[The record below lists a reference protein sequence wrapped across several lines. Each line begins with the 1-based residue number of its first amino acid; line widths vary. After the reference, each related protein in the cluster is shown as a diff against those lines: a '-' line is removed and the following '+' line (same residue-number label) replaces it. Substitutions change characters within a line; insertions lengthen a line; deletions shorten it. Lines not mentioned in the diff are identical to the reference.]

1 MKKLTIYYDDTKQ
14 SCRRFADE
22 FLKYENVECRKAS
35 EYQEQRI
42 IFDDRVRI
50 GLIFESQDGQIP
62 ASVLHII
69 RRVVADKEEKHLVL
83 CNRRAQRGCRRCTQP
98 GRKCSRGLIRC
109 RISIRNIYLRSTGW
123 VQRRLWPEWPKIW
136 KTGRENVLFKE
147 KYRGCSGREFRKHLR
162 QEIKQYRK
170 YKKALKNAR
179 QQTADRGKS

>member
-22 FLKYENVECRKAS
+22 FLKYENVECRKIS

-42 IFDDRVRI
+42 IFADRVRI

-62 ASVLHII
+62 APVLHII
-69 RRVVADKEEKHLVL
+69 RRVVADKEEKHLV
-83 CNRRAQRGCRRCTQP
+83 CVTGGRRELQALHAAREEMQQRAYQVSNLYT
-98 GRKCSRGLIRC
+98 KYIFEKH
-109 RISIRNIYLRSTGW
+109 
-123 VQRRLWPEWPKIW
+123 RLGTAEAVARMAEDMED
-136 KTGRENVLFKE
+136 GRENVLFKE